1 LNDCLR
7 IEKLLWDFADIGP
20 EDKATVA
27 SHLETCPKCRQASE
41 TILAISDLSDSDR
54 RMLAGVD
61 PEAFSRRVMAK
72 INRPPKHLA
81 LQKQPSTQYNIR
93 MAFSFLAA
101 AALVLFMLKSVSDL
115 GPIDKNQVS
124 APMTAQ
130 DDSRRLITIQLGKK
144 AEAPSAFEKDAFAQ
158 SQEKAVDAFSILPGA
173 LTAPSPESVNIDAVY
188 VASDSVPLKNQMEA
202 ASLAEV
208 YSDTGAVQ
216 AMAPQVSVL
225 ITTEE
230 MPKPIHMVV
239 PEYPV
244 WAKKQGLS
252 ANVWVKAKVHPD
264 GTIGETIILS
274 CDNPGVGFEEAATR
288 AATQSQFIPAS
299 ANGINYAVWVIYPV
313 RFIFRE

>member
-1 LNDCLR
+1 MMS
-7 IEKLLWDFADIGP
+7 IV
-20 EDKATVA
+20 KAW
-27 SHLETCPKCRQASE
+27 HRECRRQAAFTLVE
-41 TILAISDLSDSDR
+41 VLATLALIAIVLPVAMNGISLATAA
-54 RMLAGVD
+54 AGV
-61 PEAFSRRVMAK
+61 AK
-72 INRPPKHLA
+72 
-81 LQKQPSTQYNIR
+81 Q
-93 MAFSFLAA
+93 
-101 AALVLFMLKSVSDL
+101 
-115 GPIDKNQVS
+115 
-124 APMTAQ
+124 
-130 DDSRRLITIQLGKK
+130 
-144 AEAPSAFEKDAFAQ
+144 
-158 SQEKAVDAFSILPGA
+158 
-173 LTAPSPESVNIDAVY
+173 
-188 VASDSVPLKNQMEA
+188 QMEA
-202 ASLAEV
+202 ASLAEM